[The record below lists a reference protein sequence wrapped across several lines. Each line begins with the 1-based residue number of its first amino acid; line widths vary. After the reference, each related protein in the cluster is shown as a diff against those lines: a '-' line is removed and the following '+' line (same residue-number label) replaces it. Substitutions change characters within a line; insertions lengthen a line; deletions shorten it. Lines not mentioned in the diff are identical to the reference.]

1 MFKIRNIIR
10 IYAIALI
17 TIIIASHSTV
27 LASGNN
33 DETESDPSYVIDSQG
48 LEEYEDSSDYQEY
61 WYSNLPIYDGE
72 TISLAVDVQ
81 AVRTPSAKT
90 SPDIL
95 GKSIASIQILRLAES
110 CESYFSHWKNVRL
123 TAPTAIY
130 RVNDNL
136 YGQAY
141 GVVDRNSRIL
151 GYVVVGTDVEAPPVL
166 EYSYDPSRFL
176 KIKDSNKVYY
186 SCQYGLLCEND
197 NVIARVDGET
207 TVSLSEITKSEDSVT
222 AKAFRDE
229 CENDYV
235 EQWNKFADYATISEK
250 SLDEKEINSEEQ
262 KENYTR
268 STQTRLSMDT
278 SDYTWQ
284 TLCSYTTMTMYFDA
298 IGRRIEPAILG
309 TTRPHSIQLN
319 QTLHS
324 LYGCKPS
331 FSQIADNSL
340 AWVNSKKLSS
350 SLSFSKYHVY
360 SSNSSC
366 WSKHKTQI
374 NKNIPTMVGYSS
386 ANGVHIMMGIG
397 YTSDNYYIVRDTW
410 TYDGNPMN
418 STFYYNKSG
427 YSFQVLGLDYSTP
440 SSGYVWRSG
449 TLRQGDSNI
458 NVRRLKIM
466 LYLLYYNPGSLTSN
480 YFDEQTKNAVMA
492 FQSDNGLTADGIV
505 GSNTYTKLVTAH
517 IMKYDGNT
525 ANWRVLSLG
534 KKGDDVAQLQIR
546 LYRMGYYNGTCD
558 GSFGPATKNALI
570 QYQTA
575 KNLTPD
581 GIAGSATFAKLYGS
595 YNSYIRQY
603 LPCSTC
609 SS

>member
-1 MFKIRNIIR
+1 MSKIKNKMR
-10 IYAIALI
+10 ICAIALI
-17 TIIIASHSTV
+17 TIFIASYSTV

-176 KIKDSNKVYY
+176 TIKDSNKVYY

-207 TVSLSEITKSEDSVT
+207 TVSLSEITESENSDT

-229 CENDYV
+229 CRNDYV
-235 EQWNKFADYATISEK
+235 EQWGKYADYAKISEK
-250 SLDEKEINSEEQ
+250 TLDEKEINSD
-262 KENYTR
+262 KENEHNTR

-284 TLCSYTTMTMYFDA
+284 TICSYTTMAMYFDA
-298 IGRRIEPAILG
+298 IGRRIEPALLG
-309 TTRPHSIQLN
+309 TSRPHSIQLN
-319 QTLHS
+319 QTLHN

-331 FSQIADNSL
+331 FSQIADNTL
-340 AWVNSKKLSS
+340 AWANSKKLSS
-350 SLSFSKYHVY
+350 SLSFSKYHI
-360 SSNSSC
+360 SGSNSNC
-366 WSKHKTQI
+366 WNKHKTQI

-386 ANGVHIMMGIG
+386 ANSAHIMMGIG

-427 YSFQVLGLDYSTP
+427 YSFRVLGLDYSTP

-534 KKGDDVAQLQIR
+534 KNGDDVAQLQIR

-558 GSFGPATKNALI
+558 GSFGSATKNALI

-581 GIAGSATFAKLYGS
+581 GVAGSATFAKLYGS
-595 YNSYIRQY
+595 YNSYTRQY